1 MEFYNDVVVYLVGN
15 KIDNLNNDEEEIGE
29 SIKEDMH
36 KPVTKKEKEKL
47 KRDLKILNY
56 YEISNKW
63 NLNIDEVT
71 ARIILDVAKIIDNK
85 KVDEG
90 RKTIKSDKQKKKKC
104 CK

>member
-1 MEFYNDVVVYLVGN
+1 MVYLVGN

-90 RKTIKSDKQKKKKC
+90 RKTIKFVEQKKKKC